1 MHRLLSVSLRR
12 ACLTL
17 SCVGLMP
24 VAAQAGLV
32 TGAWDPAF
40 GAYLPGL
47 SWQIQANF
55 YVPDACA
62 NQADGDYAA
71 TGLCAGVAVNS
82 AILRLYD
89 TGLANPNNFL
99 QINPHSTHLDFNALP
114 SPGYGVNNLR
124 ITSGQVV
131 GFDAGRQDGSFLG
144 LGQYLTPVYGWYFSA
159 PAAAVSNLFGMTFRL
174 DGPQIE
180 CFHCDNVNGH
190 PSNNPSVYA
199 DKTHLEQFLVTYHD
213 SGAAKQTD
221 ANGKAL
227 GARLDGAGTF
237 LGLSTAPG
245 AVPEPGA
252 LGLALAALA
261 ALGACAAL
269 RRRR

>member
-17 SCVGLMP
+17 SCVGLMQG
-24 VAAQAGLV
+24 AAQAGLV

-47 SWQIQANF
+47 SWQVQANF

-89 TGLANPNNFL
+89 TGLADPNNFL
-99 QINPHSTHLDFNALP
+99 QINAHSTHIDFHNALP

-131 GFDAGRQDGSFLG
+131 GFDAGRQDGPFLG
-144 LGQYLTPVYGWYFSA
+144 LGQYLTPVYGWYTA
-159 PAAAVSNLFGMTFRL
+159 PASAVNNLFGMTFRL

-180 CFHCDNVNGH
+180 CYHCDNVNGY
-190 PSNNPSVYA
+190 PSSKPSVYA
-199 DKTHLEQFLVTYHD
+199 DKTHLEQFLVTYND

-221 ANGKAL
+221 ANGRAL

-237 LGLSTAPG
+237 LGLSTAPR

-252 LGLALAALA
+252 LGLALAAL
-261 ALGACAAL
+261 GAGAAL

>member
-17 SCVGLMP
+17 SFVGLMSG
-24 VAAQAGLV
+24 VAQAGLV

-47 SWQIQANF
+47 SWQVKANF

-89 TGLANPNNFL
+89 TGLADPNNFL
-99 QINPHSTHLDFNALP
+99 QINANSTHIDFHNALP

-131 GFDAGRQDGSFLG
+131 GFDAGRQDGPYLG
-144 LGQYLTPVYGWYFSA
+144 LGLYLTPVYGWYTA
-159 PAAAVSNLFGMTFRL
+159 PASAVNNLFGMTFRL
-174 DGPQIE
+174 DGPQVE
-180 CFHCDNVNGH
+180 CYHCDNVNGY
-190 PSNNPSVYA
+190 PSSKPSVYA
-199 DKTHLEQFLVTYHD
+199 DKTHLEQFLVTYND

-221 ANGKAL
+221 SNGRAL

-261 ALGACAAL
+261 ACAAL